1 MDMIKINEDLHK
13 AYLKIYQMDIED
25 DENLFLK
32 SGDSVL
38 HMAFASLVRDT
49 FNVVLTME
57 EYESNTS
64 IQKLAVLISDKLY
77 NSKEESN

>member
-1 MDMIKINEDLHK
+1 
-13 AYLKIYQMDIED
+13 MDIED

-38 HMAFASLVRDT
+38 HMAFATFVRDS
-49 FNVVLTME
+49 FKIELTMA

-64 IQKLAVLISDKLY
+64 LKKLTELIWDKLL
-77 NSKEESN
+77 SKNEEVE